1 LDKIQFLIEKT
12 SAIDLNA
19 SLLENTW
26 FSLSAPSSK
35 ALKKST
41 LGR

>member
-1 LDKIQFLIEKT
+1 LDKIKFLVEKT
-12 SAIDLNA
+12 YAIDLDA

-26 FSLSAPSSK
+26 FLISMPSWK